1 MYTIN
6 IKKIHNDIIK
16 ELFKKN
22 STERFLVQS
31 VDNYILLTNAYM
43 IVKVPNN
50 EFFLNQ
56 DHLYKNDIVQCK
68 FNDFTKGDLIELEEK
83 YTLET
88 NDVKSIKKVV
98 KYEPAG
104 TVNEQA
110 IYIDEKYKK
119 LISKDSKIYMCKNE
133 HTVKVDFNIPHI
145 LIGTSEDYIEA
156 VILGIRINE

>member
-1 MYTIN
+1 MHTIN
-6 IKKIHNDIIK
+6 IKKIHNNIIK

-31 VDNYILLTNAYM
+31 IDNYILLTNAYM
-43 IVKVPNN
+43 IVKVPDE

-56 DHLYKNDIVQCK
+56 DHLYKNDTLLCM

-88 NDVKSIKKVV
+88 NKIKGGKKVV
-98 KYEPAG
+98 KYEQVD

-110 IYIDEKYKK
+110 IYIDEKYNK
-119 LISKDSKIYMCKNE
+119 LIKKGSKIYMCKNE
-133 HTVKVDFNIPHI
+133 HTAIQNCITPHI
-145 LIGTSEDYIEA
+145 LVGTSEDYIEA
-156 VILGIRINE
+156 LILGVRISE

>member
-6 IKKIHNDIIK
+6 IKKIHNNIIK

-31 VDNYILLTNAYM
+31 IDNYILLTNAHM
-43 IVKVPNN
+43 IVKVPDN

-56 DHLYKNDIVQCK
+56 DHLYKNDIVLCK
-68 FNDFTKGDLIELEEK
+68 FNDFTQGDLIELEEK
-83 YTLET
+83 YTLEN
-88 NDVKSIKKVV
+88 NDITGIKKVV
-98 KYEPAG
+98 KYERAG

-119 LISKDSKIYMCKNE
+119 LITKDSKIYMCKNE
-133 HTVKVDFNIPHI
+133 HTVKLNFDIPHI
-145 LIGTSEDYIEA
+145 LVGTSEDYIEA
-156 VILGIRINE
+156 VILGVRINE

>member
-56 DHLYKNDIVQCK
+56 DHLYKNDTILHT
-68 FNDFTKGDLIELEEK
+68 FNDFAKGDLIELEEK
-83 YTLET
+83 YTLEK
-88 NDVKSIKKVV
+88 NEIKGIKKVV
-98 KYEPAG
+98 KYEQVD
-104 TVNEQA
+104 TTNEQA
-110 IYIDEKYKK
+110 VYIDEKYNK
-119 LISKDSKIYMCKNE
+119 LIAKGSKIYMCKNDQ
-133 HTVKVDFNIPHI
+133 TITPHI
-145 LIGTSEDYIEA
+145 LVGTSEEYIEA
-156 VILGIRINE
+156 LILGIRITE

>member
-1 MYTIN
+1 MHTIN
-6 IKKIHNDIIK
+6 IKKIHNNIIK

-31 VDNYILLTNAYM
+31 IDNYILLTNAYM
-43 IVKVPNN
+43 IVKVPDD

-56 DHLYKNDIVQCK
+56 DHLYKTDIVQCK
-68 FNDFTKGDLIELEEK
+68 FNDFTQGDLIELEEK
-83 YTLET
+83 YTLE
-88 NDVKSIKKVV
+88 NNGIKGNKKVV
-98 KYEPAG
+98 KYEQAG

-119 LISKDSKIYMCKNE
+119 LITKDSKIYMCKNE
-133 HTVKVDFNIPHI
+133 QIVRSDYTLPHI
-145 LIGTSEDYIEA
+145 LVGTSEDYIEA